1 MAIQQIIELE
11 HFLPTQ
17 ISVVAVYGRL
27 FAIGINIAIHFG
39 LDLEEVLIG
48 NIKSKTKSKGK
59 KRKRKDGADTPLIY
73 EDSNLDLDLDMDLGQ
88 KMVSRR
94 KDTFDM
100 GQRIERPVT
109 VPVSQRESPVQ
120 NQSKSSI
127 DPPQL
132 SPADSPRSISS
143 GSPPPSSPD
152 IPPSP
157 IRVPTPELK
166 TDPID
171 PKPKL
176 KKKKS
181 LAAAQN
187 ATTKKTKGK
196 KKKDDMDDIFGF

>member
-27 FAIGINIAIHFG
+27 FAIGISIATHFG
-39 LDLEEVLIG
+39 LDLEQVLSG
-48 NIKSKTKSKGK
+48 NIKSTTKSKGK
-59 KRKRKDGADTPLIY
+59 KRKRKDGDDTPLIY
-73 EDSNLDLDLDMDLGQ
+73 DDSNFDVDLGP

-94 KDTFDM
+94 KNTFDM

>member
-17 ISVVAVYGRL
+17 ISVVAIYGRL
-27 FAIGINIAIHFG
+27 FAIGISIATHFG
-39 LDLEEVLIG
+39 LDLEQVLSG
-48 NIKSKTKSKGK
+48 DIKSKTKSKGK
-59 KRKRKDGADTPLIY
+59 KRKRKDGADAPLIY
-73 EDSNLDLDLDMDLGQ
+73 EDSNLDLDIDMDLGPR
-88 KMVSRR
+88 MVSRR

-109 VPVSQRESPVQ
+109 VPVLQPELSVPI
-120 NQSKSSI
+120 QSKSSI

-132 SPADSPRSISS
+132 SPADSPGSISS

-157 IRVPTPELK
+157 VRVPNPMLK
-166 TDPID
+166 TEPID

-176 KKKKS
+176 KKKKT

-187 ATTKKTKGK
+187 TTTKKTKGK

>member
-27 FAIGINIAIHFG
+27 FAIGISIATHSG
-39 LDLEEVLIG
+39 LDLEEVLSG

-59 KRKRKDGADTPLIY
+59 KRKRKDGADAQLIC
-73 EDSNLDLDLDMDLGQ
+73 EDSNLDLDEDLGP

-109 VPVSQRESPVQ
+109 VPVSQPESPVP

-152 IPPSP
+152 IPPTP
-157 IRVPTPELK
+157 VRMPTPELK
-166 TDPID
+166 TEPID

-176 KKKKS
+176 KKKKT

-187 ATTKKTKGK
+187 TSTKKTKGK

>member
-27 FAIGINIAIHFG
+27 FAIGISIATHSG
-39 LDLEEVLIG
+39 LDLEQVLSG
-48 NIKSKTKSKGK
+48 NVKCTSGSKGK
-59 KRKRKDGADTPLIY
+59 KRKRKDGADAQLIY
-73 EDSNLDLDLDMDLGQ
+73 EDSNLDLDLGMDLGP

-109 VPVSQRESPVQ
+109 VPFSQPESPVP

-157 IRVPTPELK
+157 VRVPTPELK
-166 TDPID
+166 TEPID

-176 KKKKS
+176 KKKKT
-181 LAAAQN
+181 LAVAQSS
-187 ATTKKTKGK
+187 TTKKTKGK